1 MDLPKCDF
9 AKFPWISFDFPLI
22 SFDFG
27 DFLDYHRL
35 SLILSQ
41 HPSKISDRKTKKS
54 KLKIKKKMIGSKPS
68 ENYDPKVSYSN
79 PFAAS
84 IRTAKELF

>member
-41 HPSKISDRKTKKS
+41 IPNKISDRRS
-54 KLKIKKKMIGSKPS
+54 KKIKTQNHFFLIGSKRS
-68 ENYDPKVSYSN
+68 ENYEPK
-79 PFAAS
+79 AS
-84 IRTAKELF
+84 FKSPIVVPIAIAKE